1 MWCVL
6 DVERTPN
13 LAILVSC
20 FISSLFRKNGW
31 TQHTRWKIPIFFG
44 GLLLLERPLDMIN
57 NPLRGGFSSSFTIH
71 TVLHPDKNAILHE
84 LTGSYFYTPLE
95 NHRYTNNV
103 TFLKM
108 LPSHTESDENG
119 LAIQKKFQVCGQ
131 SFQPIQCFL
140 GPLMYPQGR
149 RAPF

>member
-44 GLLLLERPLDMIN
+44 GLLLLLERPLDMIN
-57 NPLRGGFSSSFTIH
+57 NPLRGGFLIFYY

-84 LTGSYFYTPLE
+84 LTGSYFFYSPLE

-103 TFLKM
+103 TFWKM
-108 LPSHTESDENG
+108 LPSHYS
-119 LAIQKKFQVCGQ
+119 KKVVCAQ
-131 SFQPIQCFL
+131 LFDLEKCYKICCDYVKRKPK
-140 GPLMYPQGR
+140 
-149 RAPF
+149 